1 MGSYRALGFDSS
13 KEEMKE
19 IIEILDPDKEGFVT
33 YGMFLEVAA
42 LKMKSKFIF
51 VLQIIVVG
59 C

>member
-19 IIEILDPDKEGFVT
+19 IIEILDPDNEGLVT

-42 LKMKSKFIF
+42 LKMKSKFVF
-51 VLQIIVVG
+51 ALQIIVVS